1 MEVGPRVGICRRRP
15 MCSDREVGA
24 EQSIRRWLKSDHQNA
39 GLPIIEAASA
49 DRGLTFVIGL
59 EHQRLRA
66 SDVTGAS

>member
-1 MEVGPRVGICRRRP
+1 

-24 EQSIRRWLKSDHQNA
+24 ELAMRRWPKPDHQNA
-39 GLPIIEAASA
+39 DLPIIEAASA

-66 SDVTGAS
+66 SDVMGAS

>member
-1 MEVGPRVGICRRRP
+1 

-24 EQSIRRWLKSDHQNA
+24 EPSMRRWTKPDHQNA
-39 GLPIIEAASA
+39 DLPIIEAASA

-66 SDVTGAS
+66 SDVTGAP

>member
-1 MEVGPRVGICRRRP
+1 

-24 EQSIRRWLKSDHQNA
+24 EPAMRRWPKPDHQNA